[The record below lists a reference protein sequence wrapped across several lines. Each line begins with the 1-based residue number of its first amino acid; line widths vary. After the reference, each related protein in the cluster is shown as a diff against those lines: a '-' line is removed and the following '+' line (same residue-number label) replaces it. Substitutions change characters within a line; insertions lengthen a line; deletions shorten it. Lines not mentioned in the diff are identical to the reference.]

1 MGITGTDVAKGAA
14 DMVLTDDNF
23 ATIVV
28 AVKEG
33 RGIFQN
39 IVKSIEFL
47 LSCNIGEILTV
58 LGSMLLSFGSPLTA
72 IQLLWVNLVTDGLPA
87 LALGMDPVD
96 KHVMDEPPRPK
107 SQGIFNPALWVHI
120 VLQGLM
126 IAGLTVTGYALG
138 RYVFGSDLVE
148 EGCV

>member
-1 MGITGTDVAKGAA
+1 MEEEGAALSCGCLLYTSTGDGVNDAPALKAADIGCAMGITGTDVAKGAA

-87 LALGMDPVD
+87 LALGMDPVSYT
-96 KHVMDEPPRPK
+96 HLFC
-107 SQGIFNPALWVHI
+107 S
-120 VLQGLM
+120 
-126 IAGLTVTGYALG
+126 
-138 RYVFGSDLVE
+138 S
-148 EGCV
+148 